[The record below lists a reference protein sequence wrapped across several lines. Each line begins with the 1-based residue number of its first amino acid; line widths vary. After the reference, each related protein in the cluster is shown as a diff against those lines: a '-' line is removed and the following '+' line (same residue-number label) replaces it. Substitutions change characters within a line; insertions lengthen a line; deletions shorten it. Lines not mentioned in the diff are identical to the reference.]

1 MKLIGIEEHFITAEV
16 NDAWNAAALEAVDP
30 SVAFCAGV
38 AWNRL
43 FDLAD
48 ERLALMDE
56 TGLDV
61 QVLSLTTPMLHDL
74 GAESL
79 DIARR
84 TNDALAAAVARHPT
98 RFQALATLPVSLPEE
113 AALELERCM
122 KVLGFKGTV
131 LSGRVGTRNLDHPT
145 LSPIF
150 QSAEALGAPI
160 LLHPRVPEMA
170 VRAAYYSG
178 FTPAVDAAL
187 STYGLGWHYDAGVQF
202 LRLVLAGVFDRM
214 PGLQVILGH
223 WGELVLFY
231 AERLAAMDRVSG
243 LNHPIATY
251 LSQNLYVTASGMFSL
266 NYLQRSIEIVGTDR
280 ILFSTDYPY
289 QYRLGGDARGFLE
302 HAPLT
307 EEDKVKFANSNW
319 ENLTGTAAASAIR
332 RSPKQDREGSK
343 MAILRGRVKTA
354 NGLKYLQQLCK
365 HWGHKFEIEFSE
377 NKGQVRFPS
386 AVATMEASA
395 DGLLVSIETDDPES
409 VEQLKAVV
417 ANHLDRFA
425 HREAPLPFKW
435 STTEDH

>member
-16 NDAWNAAALEAVDP
+16 NDAWNAIALEATDP
-30 SVAFCAGV
+30 SVAFHAGTTR
-38 AWNRL
+38 NRL
-43 FDLAD
+43 IDLAD

-98 RFQALATLPVSLPEE
+98 RFQALATLPVTLPEK
-113 AALELERCM
+113 AALELERCI

-131 LSGRVGTRNLDHPT
+131 LSGRVETRNLDHPT

-150 QSAEALGAPI
+150 ESAEALDAPI

-178 FTPAVDAAL
+178 FTPTVDAAF

-202 LRLVLAGVFDRM
+202 LRLVLAGMFDRL

-231 AERLAAMDRVSG
+231 AERLAAMDYVSG
-243 LNHPIATY
+243 LAHPIKTY
-251 LSQNLYVTASGMFSL
+251 MRQNLYVTASGMFSPT
-266 NYLQRSIEIVGTDR
+266 YLRRSIEIVGTDR
-280 ILFSTDYPY
+280 ILFSTDYPF
-289 QYRLGGDARGFLE
+289 QYRLGGDARRFLE
-302 HAPLT
+302 QAPLT
-307 EEDKVKFANSNW
+307 EEEKVKFANGNW
-319 ENLTGTAAASAIR
+319 EKLTGPRPLLRFDEAANKMESA
-332 RSPKQDREGSK
+332 
-343 MAILRGRVKTA
+343 
-354 NGLKYLQQLCK
+354 
-365 HWGHKFEIEFSE
+365 
-377 NKGQVRFPS
+377 
-386 AVATMEASA
+386 
-395 DGLLVSIETDDPES
+395 
-409 VEQLKAVV
+409 
-417 ANHLDRFA
+417 
-425 HREAPLPFKW
+425 
-435 STTEDH
+435 